1 MVTKGHTYLKKPE
14 TFSCRFVEAHMTF
27 FYKQALK
34 SLTPLLTYES
44 LIIKIHIIKQANN
57 QRISHFFSKRD

>member
-1 MVTKGHTYLKKPE
+1 MVTKDHTYLKKPE

-27 FYKQALK
+27 YKQALK
-34 SLTPLLTYES
+34 SLTPLFMYES

-57 QRISHFFSKRD
+57 QRIPHFFSKRD